1 METKALN
8 GELCLVCF
16 KKTDLQLHHVFYGT
30 ANRRKSDK
38 YGMVVWLCKECHT
51 GDEGVHHNKDLDNEV
66 KKWAQGQFEQHDSR
80 EHFVWIFGK
89 SWL

>member
-1 METKALN
+1 MGTKALN

-16 KKTDLQLHHVFYGT
+16 KKTGLQLHHVFYGT

-38 YGMVVWLCKECHT
+38 YGMVVWLCREHHT
-51 GDEGVHHNKDLDNEV
+51 GDEGVHHNEYLDNEV

-80 EHFVWIFGK
+80 EHFKRIFGK